1 MRPRPLLAFALILGC
16 SAALVVAGCSSA
28 PKASGQK
35 KKRTVLL
42 TEHDDARVGREAS
55 QGVAAEIGIID
66 DAGLN
71 AYVSRIGRKLLRG
84 VPRRSFQYQF
94 SVVDQVEPNAFALP
108 GGYIFISRGLLALA
122 NNEDELACVIG
133 HEITHAA
140 LRHAARQQ
148 ALAGRESRLAMPWV
162 RAANIASYGRDM
174 EREADKGGQM
184 LAAAAGYDPMGMS
197 TFLKNMGQNERL
209 IVGHSRLPTFYDTH
223 PGSTERAS
231 TNAIRARELRWKRD
245 PALGDTRAS
254 LLREIDGLALGP
266 RPEGGVFQGDR
277 FLHPDLD
284 FQVRFPNGWR
294 TSNTN
299 RAVGA
304 VSPRGDAIVFVMA
317 DLPAGDPQT
326 VADAFVEKTQ
336 QEQSVDVKESKPVKI
351 GHIDGWRMRLEG
363 GGGGRSI
370 AAYVT
375 FVPYRGS
382 TWRIMGVSPARAAEQ
397 YLGRTISTARSF
409 RPLTSEEKNSLT
421 VTRLRLATARPDEDL
436 TALGRRT
443 GSAWDP
449 SHAAV
454 YNGIFVNHRFG
465 GGERV
470 KIASVTPYVP
480 GSPRPNAP

>member
-1 MRPRPLLAFALILGC
+1 M
-16 SAALVVAGCSSA
+16 
-28 PKASGQK
+28 
-35 KKRTVLL
+35 
-42 TEHDDARVGREAS
+42 
-55 QGVAAEIGIID
+55 
-66 DAGLN
+66 
-71 AYVSRIGRKLLRG
+71 SRIGRKLLRG

-140 LRHAARQQ
+140 LRHSARQQ
-148 ALAGRESRLAMPWV
+148 ALAAAGKPLAMPWV

-197 TFLKNMGQNERL
+197 TFLRNMGQNERL

-231 TNAIRARELRWKRD
+231 TNAIRAREIRWKRD

-266 RPEGGVFQGDR
+266 RPEAASSRATVSSIPISTSRCVSPTAGA
-277 FLHPDLD
+277 P
-284 FQVRFPNGWR
+284 R
-294 TSNTN
+294 TPTA
-299 RAVGA
+299 AVGA
-304 VSPRGDAIVFVMA
+304 VSPRGDAVVFLMA

-336 QEQSVDVKESKPVKI
+336 QEQSVDVKESQPVKI
-351 GHIDGWRMRLEG
+351 GRIDAWRMRLEG
-363 GGGGRSI
+363 GGGGRSV

-397 YLGRTISTARSF
+397 YLGRTLSTARSF
-409 RPLTSEEKNSLT
+409 RPLTPEEKNSLT

-436 TALGRRT
+436 TELGRRT

-470 KIASVTPYVP
+470 KIAGVTPYVP
-480 GSPRPNAP
+480 RSPQPNAP